1 MHAHIHTHVCTHV
14 IVITHVHTFIE
25 GRTHTYTCTRIDS
38 DKYQNPMHVCACI
51 SGTFLTPSDHLMEK
65 VVNNSRLVR
74 MLPLNLLLGEVCV
87 SKATVAPT
95 FGYAGNVETELQNY
109 TRQESAVHIL
119 GAIPVRGPPRIDFQ
133 EPGPRGRLRP
143 QGPNPVSHRRAPGQR
158 SQSFYRKGEL

>member
-1 MHAHIHTHVCTHV
+1 
-14 IVITHVHTFIE
+14 
-25 GRTHTYTCTRIDS
+25 
-38 DKYQNPMHVCACI
+38 
-51 SGTFLTPSDHLMEK
+51 
-65 VVNNSRLVR
+65 

-109 TRQESAVHIL
+109 TRQESAVHNL